1 MTSTHKNFLLSVI
14 IPVYNE
20 EGNIEPLLTRLTP
33 ILSDYSYEIIF
44 VNDGSRDKT
53 AEEVKEAASK
63 NKNIKIISLVR
74 NFHHQVALTAGYH
87 FAKGDAVVSIDA
99 DLQDPPELIR
109 EMVKKWQEGYMVV
122 YAKRAVRH
130 EGFFKTL
137 TAKAFYRLIDLLSD
151 TDIPQNVGDY
161 RLIDKEVVSML
172 NNMPEKSRF
181 LRGLVAWGGFP
192 STEIPFER
200 NEREIGTTH
209 YPLKKMITLALD
221 GIVSFSTKPLKFA
234 MYMGFFS
241 ALLGMLG
248 IVYAIYRR
256 FLLPQEY
263 WVEGWTATFVGI
275 MFFGGVQLVTIG
287 IIGEYIGRIYTQ
299 VQGRP
304 PFLIK
309 EKINID

>member
-44 VNDGSRDKT
+44 VNDGSRDNT
-53 AEEVKEAASK
+53 VEEVKDAASK
-63 NKNIKIISLVR
+63 NKNIKIVSLVR

-109 EMVKKWQEGYMVV
+109 DMIKKWQEGYMVV

-137 TAKAFYRLIDLLSD
+137 TAQAFYRLIDQLSD

-161 RLIDKEVVSML
+161 RLIDKEVVTML

-248 IVYAIYRR
+248 IVYAVYRR
-256 FLLPQEY
+256 FVLPQEY

-287 IIGEYIGRIYTQ
+287 IIGEYIGRIYSQ

-304 PFLIK
+304 AFLVK
-309 EKINID
+309 EKVNID